1 MQNRLKHLES
11 LVKDVMGGQSPLSTT
26 QHEYL
31 AKDSS
36 NSIAFADSDGTRKTS
51 EGELSKGPS
60 PQSGNVLF
68 RPDEKATYVG
78 ATHWAAILE
87 DVSSSIYCPE
97 SLLIDK
103 IEEVKSY
110 FEEAEEGLDEEDIRP
125 FCSLAFNAATPA
137 TKSDLM
143 DALPPRIVV
152 DRFVSRYFN
161 SNSPSLREC
170 DPVRK

>member
-1 MQNRLKHLES
+1 
-11 LVKDVMGGQSPLSTT
+11 MGGQSPLPNT
-26 QHEYL
+26 QHESL
-31 AKDSS
+31 AKDSTI
-36 NSIAFADSDGTRKTS
+36 SIAPADSDGSGVHQTS
-51 EGELSKGPS
+51 ERELSKGPS

-68 RPDEKATYVG
+68 RPNEKATYVG

-87 DVSSSIYCPE
+87 DVSAPIEYPE
-97 SLLIDK
+97 SLLIEQ

-110 FEEAEEGLDEEDIRP
+110 FEDAEEVLDEEDIRP
-125 FCSLAFNAATPA
+125 FSSLAFNAATPA

-170 DPVRK
+170 DPVLK